1 MQTRCQPYSC
11 ADCRR
16 CASSVCGVGVV
27 RQLPPCHMQMRVWA
41 IVHWLDHDKM
51 RNALLGRFNVPLV
64 LWLFLRAAY
73 EL

>member
-1 MQTRCQPYSC
+1 
-11 ADCRR
+11 
-16 CASSVCGVGVV
+16 
-27 RQLPPCHMQMRVWA
+27 MQMRVWA